1 MENQINKTINTQNQ
15 KDILKL
21 CTLSGT
27 AEVGRNSNF
36 MEFNDEIILVDAGYS
51 FPGQE
56 MYGIDYLIPN
66 MRYLKK
72 NKSKVKAILITH
84 GHLDHTGALRWI
96 LPELGYPTI
105 YAGSFAKAL
114 IEARLD
120 EYGMKEKTNII
131 GVDRKTTKQI
141 GKYFKATF
149 IGINHSIPDAFSI
162 FVETPRGNVFFSGD
176 YKIDT
181 APKNEL
187 EADYEKLKSLR
198 GRVDLALMESTN
210 ASKPGKAPSETEIF
224 QNLEKVIQDTQGRVV
239 VAAFSSLLTRLYS
252 LFEIARNTKRKIVIS
267 GRSLEQTIMIAQDQK
282 YIQIPEG
289 LVIKESNMRKYR
301 DNELLI
307 LTTGSQGERFA
318 ALNRISLN
326 EHKFIKVKQGD
337 LVIMSSSEIPEN
349 VSTIEKMTD
358 RLIALG
364 ADLIKDTIET
374 KIHSTGH
381 GNQED
386 MKIMFELVR
395 PKTVMPIHGPLT
407 FRYFNKKNY
416 VNWGMRKEDVL
427 LTDDGQTWLFN
438 GGYWKR
444 GKKIESKPILI
455 DGLGVGDTG
464 EIVLKDRQQLAEY
477 GMFTIVLNIS
487 TKNKRIIGRPQF
499 VSRGF
504 IYMKRSQEMLKEI
517 QNIIFDIHREWTN
530 KSIQTKKYDVTD
542 LKENIEKE
550 LSKYI
555 YKKTER
561 EPIILVVTI

>member
-1 MENQINKTINTQNQ
+1 MEKRQKHNKRFE
-15 KDILKL
+15 DLKL

-27 AEVGRNSNF
+27 TEVGRNCNF
-36 MEFNDEIILVDAGYS
+36 IEYNNEIVIIDAGYS

-72 NKSKVKAILITH
+72 NKKKVKAILITH
-84 GHLDHTGALRWI
+84 GHLDHTGALRWM
-96 LPELGYPTI
+96 LPELDFPPI
-105 YAGSFAKAL
+105 YAGDFAKAL
-114 IEARLD
+114 IEDKLD
-120 EYGMKEKTNII
+120 EFNLKNKSKIH
-131 GVDRKTTKQI
+131 GVRRKSTVKI
-141 GKYFKATF
+141 GKNFKATF

-162 FVETPRGNVFFSGD
+162 FVETPKGNVFFSGD

-181 APKNEL
+181 NPTNEL
-187 EADYEKLKSLR
+187 EADYATLKSLR
-198 GRVDLALMESTN
+198 GKVDLALMESTN
-210 ASKPGKAPSETEIF
+210 ASKPGKAPSESEIF
-224 QNLEKVIQDTQGRVV
+224 ENLEKVISKQEGRVV

-252 LFEIARNTKRKIVIS
+252 LFEIAKHTNRKIVIS
-267 GRSLEQTIMIAQDQK
+267 GRSLEQTISIAQKQG
-282 YIQIPEG
+282 YIKIPEG
-289 LVIKESNMRKYR
+289 LIIKEREMTKYP
-301 DNELLI
+301 DKELLI
-307 LTTGSQGERFA
+307 LCTGSQGERYA

-326 EHKFIKVKQGD
+326 EHKYIKVRKGD

-349 VSTIEKMTD
+349 VTSIEKMTD

-386 MKIMFELVR
+386 MKIMHGLVR

-416 VNWGMRKEDVL
+416 VSWGMRDENVF
-427 LTDDGQTWLFN
+427 LTDDGQTWLYN
-438 GGYWKR
+438 GKYWRK
-444 GKKIESKPILI
+444 GKPIESKPILI

-464 EIVLKDRQQLAEY
+464 EIVLKDRQQLAEF
-477 GMFTIVLNIS
+477 GMFTVVLNLS
-487 TKNKRIIGRPQF
+487 TKNKHIIGRPQF

-504 IYMKRSQEMLKEI
+504 IYMKKSQELLKEI
-517 QNIIFDIHREWTN
+517 QTMIYDIHRDWLN
-530 KSIQTKKYDVTD
+530 KSNTSKNYDIQELKTK
-542 LKENIEKE
+542 IEKD